1 MLGTDDKFIT
11 QKIQIEYNWFVH
23 WTSFV
28 FLVDLL
34 IMLIFKLMLMLRM
47 EKETRMTVDLPAKAI
62 HPQ

>member
-1 MLGTDDKFIT
+1 M
-11 QKIQIEYNWFVH
+11 H

-28 FLVDLL
+28 FIVDLL
-34 IMLIFKLMLMLRM
+34 MLIFKLMLMLMLMLMSRV